1 MSAKISKPLFYIL
14 SVTWGC
20 IMTAIGAIVALVL
33 LILGYRPKKWN
44 YCYYFEVGEN
54 WGGIEL
60 GMFFI
65 TDKSSSIRTKNH
77 EHGHG
82 IQNCYLGVFMPF
94 VVCIPSAARYW
105 LREFKTQKTKRLFAV
120 GLFGAFVVLA
130 SLLSLIPILTGIYGW
145 FTLPALI
152 VAYGAILLA
161 WLLCHE
167 IPQYA
172 NNTYVD
178 YDYIWFEHSATQL
191 GTELNNLLKEKEI

>member
-20 IMTAIGAIVALVL
+20 IMTTIGAIVALVL
-33 LILGYRPKKWN
+33 LIIGYRPKKWN

-82 IQNCYLGVFMPF
+82 IQNCYLGVLMPF
-94 VVCIPSAARYW
+94 VVCIPSATRYW
-105 LREFKTQKTKRLFAV
+105 LREFKTQKTKRLFAI

-145 FTLPALI
+145 FALPTFL
-152 VAYGAILLA
+152 VAYGAILLV

>member
-20 IMTAIGAIVALVL
+20 ILTTIGALVSLIL
-33 LILGYRPKKWN
+33 LILGYKPKKWN

-60 GMFFI
+60 GMFFV
-65 TDKSSSIRTKNH
+65 TDKSSGIRIKNH

-94 VVCIPSAARYW
+94 IVCIPSAIRYW
-105 LREFKTQKTKRLFAV
+105 LRKLNTQKKKILFAFV
-120 GLFGAFVVLA
+120 LFGAFVVLA
-130 SLLSLIPILTGIYGW
+130 SLFSLIPILTCIYGW
-145 FTLPALI
+145 FTLPTFLL
-152 VAYGAILLA
+152 AYGTILLI
-161 WLLCHE
+161 WLLCKE

-172 NNTYVD
+172 NNASVD

-191 GTELNNLLKEKEI
+191 GTELNKLLN

>member
-20 IMTAIGAIVALVL
+20 IMTTIGALVSLIL
-33 LILGYRPKKWN
+33 LILGYKPKKWN

-60 GMFFI
+60 GMFFV
-65 TDKSSSIRTKNH
+65 TDRSSSIRIKNH

-94 VVCIPSAARYW
+94 IVCIPSAIRYW
-105 LREFKTQKTKRLFAV
+105 LRKFNTQKKKILFAFV
-120 GLFGAFVVLA
+120 LFGAFVVLA
-130 SLLSLIPILTGIYGW
+130 SLFSLIPVLTCIYGW
-145 FTLPALI
+145 FALPTVIL
-152 VAYGAILLA
+152 AYGVGILI
-161 WLLCHE
+161 WLLCKE

-172 NNTYVD
+172 NNVSVD

-191 GTELNNLLKEKEI
+191 GTELNRLLN

>member
-14 SVTWGC
+14 SATWGC
-20 IMTAIGAIVALVL
+20 IMTTIGAIVALVL
-33 LILGYRPKKWN
+33 LIIGYRPKKWN

-94 VVCIPSAARYW
+94 VVSIPSAARYW
-105 LREFKTQKTKRLFAV
+105 LREFKTQKKKRLFAF

-145 FTLPALI
+145 FALPTFL
-152 VAYGAILLA
+152 VAYGVILLV

-178 YDYIWFEHSATQL
+178 YDYIWFERSATQL

>member
-20 IMTAIGAIVALVL
+20 IMTTIGALVSLIL
-33 LILGYRPKKWN
+33 LILGYKPKKWN

-60 GMFFI
+60 GMFFV
-65 TDKSSSIRTKNH
+65 TDKSSGIRIKNH

-94 VVCIPSAARYW
+94 IVCIPSAIRYW
-105 LREFKTQKTKRLFAV
+105 LRKFNTQKKKILFAFV
-120 GLFGAFVVLA
+120 LFGAFVALA
-130 SLLSLIPILTGIYGW
+130 SLFSLIPILTCIYGW
-145 FTLPALI
+145 FALPTVLL
-152 VAYGAILLA
+152 AYGAGILI
-161 WLLCHE
+161 WLLCKE
-167 IPQYA
+167 IPQYV
-172 NNTYVD
+172 NNASVD

-191 GTELNNLLKEKEI
+191 GTELNNLLN

>member
-20 IMTAIGAIVALVL
+20 IMTTIGALVSLIL
-33 LILGYRPKKWN
+33 LILGYKPKKWN

-60 GMFFI
+60 GMFFV
-65 TDKSSSIRTKNH
+65 TDKSSGIRIKNH

-94 VVCIPSAARYW
+94 VVCIPSAIRYW
-105 LREFKTQKTKRLFAV
+105 LRKLNTQKKKILFAFM
-120 GLFGAFVVLA
+120 LFGAFVVLA
-130 SLLSLIPILTGIYGW
+130 SLFSLIPILTCIYGW
-145 FTLPALI
+145 FTLPTVLLVYGVGILI
-152 VAYGAILLA
+152 
-161 WLLCHE
+161 WLLCKE
-167 IPQYA
+167 IPQYV
-172 NNTYVD
+172 NNASVD

-191 GTELNNLLKEKEI
+191 GTELNNLLN

>member
-20 IMTAIGAIVALVL
+20 IMTTIGALVSLIL
-33 LILGYRPKKWN
+33 LILGYKPKKWN

-60 GMFFI
+60 GMFFV
-65 TDKSSSIRTKNH
+65 TDKSSSIRIKNH

-94 VVCIPSAARYW
+94 IVCIPSAIRYW
-105 LREFKTQKTKRLFAV
+105 LRKFNTQKKKILFAFV
-120 GLFGAFVVLA
+120 LFGAFVVLA
-130 SLLSLIPILTGIYGW
+130 SLFSLIPILTCIYGW
-145 FTLPALI
+145 FTLPTFLL
-152 VAYGAILLA
+152 AYGTVILV
-161 WLLCHE
+161 WLLYKE
-167 IPQYA
+167 IPQYV
-172 NNTYVD
+172 NNASVD

-191 GTELNNLLKEKEI
+191 GTELNRLLN

>member
-20 IMTAIGAIVALVL
+20 IMTTIGAIVALVL

-82 IQNCYLGVFMPF
+82 IQNCYLGVSMPF

-105 LREFKTQKTKRLFAV
+105 LREFKTQKKKRLFAF

-145 FTLPALI
+145 FALPAFL
-152 VAYGAILLA
+152 VAYGVILLV

-178 YDYIWFEHSATQL
+178 YDYIWFERSATQL
-191 GTELNNLLKEKEI
+191 GAELNKLLKEKEI

>member
-1 MSAKISKPLFYIL
+1 MSAKISKPLFYTL

-20 IMTAIGAIVALVL
+20 IMTTIGALVSLIL
-33 LILGYRPKKWN
+33 LILGYKPKKWN

-60 GMFFI
+60 GMFFV
-65 TDKSSSIRTKNH
+65 TDKSSSIRIKNH

-94 VVCIPSAARYW
+94 VVCIPSAIRYW
-105 LREFKTQKTKRLFAV
+105 LRKFNTQKKKTLFAFV
-120 GLFGAFVVLA
+120 LFGAFVVLA
-130 SLLSLIPILTGIYGW
+130 SLFSLIPILTCIYGW
-145 FTLPALI
+145 FALPI
-152 VAYGAILLA
+152 VLLAYGAVILM
-161 WLLCHE
+161 WLLCKE

-172 NNTYVD
+172 NNVSVD

-191 GTELNNLLKEKEI
+191 GTELNNLLN

>member
-20 IMTAIGAIVALVL
+20 ILTTIGALVSLIL
-33 LILGYRPKKWN
+33 LILGYKPKKWN

-60 GMFFI
+60 GMFFV
-65 TDKSSSIRTKNH
+65 TDKSSGIRIKNH

-94 VVCIPSAARYW
+94 IVCIPSAIRYW
-105 LREFKTQKTKRLFAV
+105 LRKFNTQKKKILFAFI
-120 GLFGAFVVLA
+120 LFGAFVVLA
-130 SLLSLIPILTGIYGW
+130 SLFSLIPILTCIYGW
-145 FTLPALI
+145 FTLPTVLL
-152 VAYGAILLA
+152 VYGAVILM
-161 WLLCHE
+161 WLLCKE

-172 NNTYVD
+172 NTVSVD

-191 GTELNNLLKEKEI
+191 GTELNNLLN

>member
-20 IMTAIGAIVALVL
+20 IMTTIGAIVALVL
-33 LILGYRPKKWN
+33 LIIGYRPKKWN

-105 LREFKTQKTKRLFAV
+105 LREFKTQKKKRLFAF

-145 FTLPALI
+145 FALPTFL
-152 VAYGAILLA
+152 VAYGVILLV

-178 YDYIWFEHSATQL
+178 YDYISFERSATQL

>member
-20 IMTAIGAIVALVL
+20 IMTTIGALVSLIL
-33 LILGYRPKKWN
+33 LILGYKPKKWN

-60 GMFFI
+60 GMFFV
-65 TDKSSSIRTKNH
+65 TDKSSGIRIKNH

-94 VVCIPSAARYW
+94 IVCIPSAIRYW
-105 LREFKTQKTKRLFAV
+105 LRKFNTQKKKILFAFV
-120 GLFGAFVVLA
+120 LFGAFVVLA
-130 SLLSLIPILTGIYGW
+130 SLFSLIPILTCIYGW
-145 FTLPALI
+145 FTLPTVLL
-152 VAYGAILLA
+152 VYGAVILM
-161 WLLCHE
+161 WLLCKE
-167 IPQYA
+167 VPQYV
-172 NNTYVD
+172 NNASVD

-191 GTELNNLLKEKEI
+191 GTELNNLLN

>member
-1 MSAKISKPLFYIL
+1 MSAKISKPLFYVL

-20 IMTAIGAIVALVL
+20 IMTTIGAIVALVL

-120 GLFGAFVVLA
+120 GLFGAFVILA

-145 FTLPALI
+145 FALPAFI
-152 VAYGAILLA
+152 VAYGVILLV

>member
-1 MSAKISKPLFYIL
+1 MSAKISKTLFYIL

-20 IMTAIGAIVALVL
+20 IMTTIGAIVALVL

-82 IQNCYLGVFMPF
+82 IQNCYLGVLMPF

-105 LREFKTQKTKRLFAV
+105 LREFKTQKTKRLFAI

-145 FTLPALI
+145 FALPAFL
-152 VAYGAILLA
+152 VAYGVILLV

-191 GTELNNLLKEKEI
+191 GTELNKLLKEKEI

>member
-20 IMTAIGAIVALVL
+20 IMTTIGAIVALVL

-105 LREFKTQKTKRLFAV
+105 LREFKTQKTKRLFTV

-145 FTLPALI
+145 FTLPVFI

>member
-20 IMTAIGAIVALVL
+20 IMTTIGALVSLIL
-33 LILGYRPKKWN
+33 LILGYKPKKWN

-60 GMFFI
+60 GMFFV
-65 TDKSSSIRTKNH
+65 TDKSSGIRIKNH

-94 VVCIPSAARYW
+94 IVCIPSAIRYW
-105 LREFKTQKTKRLFAV
+105 LRKFNTQKKKILFAFI
-120 GLFGAFVVLA
+120 LFGAFVVLA
-130 SLLSLIPILTGIYGW
+130 SLFSLIPVLTCIYGW
-145 FTLPALI
+145 FALPTVIL
-152 VAYGAILLA
+152 AYGVGILI
-161 WLLCHE
+161 WLLCKE

-172 NNTYVD
+172 NNVSVD

-191 GTELNNLLKEKEI
+191 GTELNRLLN

>member
-20 IMTAIGAIVALVL
+20 IMTTIGAIVALVL

-105 LREFKTQKTKRLFAV
+105 LREFKTQKKKRLFAF
-120 GLFGAFVVLA
+120 GLFGAFVILA

-145 FTLPALI
+145 FALPAFL
-152 VAYGAILLA
+152 VAYGVILLV

>member
-20 IMTAIGAIVALVL
+20 IMTTIGALVSLIL
-33 LILGYRPKKWN
+33 LILGYKPKKWN

-60 GMFFI
+60 GMFFV
-65 TDKSSSIRTKNH
+65 TDKSSGIRIKNH

-94 VVCIPSAARYW
+94 VVCIPSAIRYW
-105 LREFKTQKTKRLFAV
+105 LRKFNTQKKKILFAFV
-120 GLFGAFVVLA
+120 LFGAFVVLA
-130 SLLSLIPILTGIYGW
+130 SLLSLVPILTCIYGW
-145 FTLPALI
+145 FTLPTVLL
-152 VAYGAILLA
+152 VYGAVILM
-161 WLLCHE
+161 WLLCKE
-167 IPQYA
+167 IPQYV
-172 NNTYVD
+172 NNASVD

-191 GTELNNLLKEKEI
+191 GTELNNLLN

>member
-20 IMTAIGAIVALVL
+20 IMTTIGALVSIIL
-33 LILGYRPKKWN
+33 LILGYKPKKWN

-60 GMFFI
+60 GMFFV
-65 TDKSSSIRTKNH
+65 TDKSSSIRIKNH

-94 VVCIPSAARYW
+94 IVCIPSAIRYW
-105 LREFKTQKTKRLFAV
+105 LRKFNTQKKKILFAFV
-120 GLFGAFVVLA
+120 LFGAFVVLA
-130 SLLSLIPILTGIYGW
+130 SLFSLIPILTCVYGW
-145 FTLPALI
+145 FALPTVLL
-152 VAYGAILLA
+152 AYGTVILI
-161 WLLCHE
+161 WLLCQE
-167 IPQYA
+167 IPQYT
-172 NNTYVD
+172 NNASVD

-191 GTELNNLLKEKEI
+191 GTELNNLLN

>member
-1 MSAKISKPLFYIL
+1 MSAKISKTLFYIL

-20 IMTAIGAIVALVL
+20 IMTTIGAIVAFVL

-94 VVCIPSAARYW
+94 VVCIPSATRYW
-105 LREFKTQKTKRLFAV
+105 LREFKTQKKKRLFAI
-120 GLFGAFVVLA
+120 GLFGAFVILA

-145 FTLPALI
+145 FALPAFL
-152 VAYGAILLA
+152 VAYGAILLV